1 MFSGWTGTAAH
12 GVGLCGCNPKA
23 AVNSNNSNNSNNS
36 SSYSSYACR
45 ACADSL
51 SAASAIIC
59 ASLKGGM

>member
-12 GVGLCGCNPKA
+12 GVNLCGCNPKA
-23 AVNSNNSNNSNNS
+23 AVNSNNSNNSG
-36 SSYSSYACR
+36 SYSSYACR
-45 ACADSL
+45 TCADSL